1 MKTLINFSGLGFEVG
16 QSKSGLTLSAEI
28 ARRYSSHLQEMGIEL
43 IDHGDAVIP
52 NHNEKVKVF
61 SDADLKNIEWQ
72 KYQTAYLKTKDLLNS
87 SYPLLNWGGDHSVA
101 LATAGAFIDKIPE
114 GYVVWIDAHADLNLP
129 EYSLSGNVHG
139 MPLAVLL
146 NLNGIRTK
154 HFKWLENSL
163 DPKKLIYIGLRDI
176 DPFEMSVIESLDIK
190 AFHYKD
196 IQKLGMGIIAKKIL
210 EITKGSPLHISFD
223 IDSVDPKFA
232 PSTGVPVKFGLTPND
247 LDILGEELF
256 KKSEVRALDIVEV
269 NPELG
274 TETQVDR
281 TYLIALNFLRSVFKN
296 NYLGDNHD
304 DIGKNYGREQF
315 TQI

>member
-16 QSKSGLTLSAEI
+16 QSKSGLSHSTDF
-28 ARRYSSHLQEMGIEL
+28 ARSYFYYLQELGIDL
-43 IDHGDAVIP
+43 IDHGDALIP
-52 NHNEKVKVF
+52 NNNEKVKVF
-61 SDADLKNIEWQ
+61 SDTDLKNIEWK
-72 KYQTAYLKTKDLLNS
+72 KYREAYTKTSEILNS
-87 SYPLLNWGGDHSVA
+87 PYPLLNWGGDHSVA
-101 LATAGAFIDKIPE
+101 LATVGAFVDKNPE
-114 GYVVWIDAHADLNLP
+114 GYVIWIDAHADLNLP
-129 EYSLSGNVHG
+129 EHSMSGNIHG

-154 HFKWLENSL
+154 HFKWLEKSL
-163 DPKKLIYIGLRDI
+163 NPQKIIYIGLRDI
-176 DPFEMSVIESLDIK
+176 DPFEMSVIDSLEIK

-196 IQKLGMGIIAKKIL
+196 IQKMGMSIIAKRIL
-210 EITKGSPLHISFD
+210 EITKNNPLHISFD

-256 KKSEVRALDIVEV
+256 KKSNVRSVDIVEV

-274 TETQVDR
+274 TSAQVDR
-281 TYLIALNFLRSVFKN
+281 TYLIAFNFLRSVFNN

-304 DIGKNYGREQF
+304 GIGEKNSREQF

>member
-1 MKTLINFSGLGFEVG
+1 MKTKILFSGLGFEVG
-16 QSKSGLTLSAEI
+16 QSKSGLAQ
-28 ARRYSSHLQEMGIEL
+28 SSHAARNYFSYLEEMGIEL
-43 IDHGDAVIP
+43 IDSGDSLIP
-52 NHNEKVKVF
+52 NIDEKIKVHSNE
-61 SDADLKNIEWQ
+61 DLKNIEWQ
-72 KYQTAYLKTKDLLNS
+72 KYNAAYSKTKELLNEFF
-87 SYPLLNWGGDHSVA
+87 PLLNWGGDHSIA
-101 LATAGAFIDKIPE
+101 LATVGAFVNQNPD
-114 GYVVWIDAHADLNLP
+114 GYVIWIDAHADLNLP
-129 EYSLSGNVHG
+129 EHSVSGNIHG

-154 HFKWLENSL
+154 HFKWLEKSL

-176 DPFEMSVIESLDIK
+176 DPFEMSVIESLEIK

-196 IQKLGMGIIAKKIL
+196 VQKLGMSIIARRIL
-210 EITKGSPLHISFD
+210 EFTKGNPIHISFD

-256 KKSEVRALDIVEV
+256 KKSDVRAIDIVEV

-274 TETQVDR
+274 TSLQVER
-281 TYLIALNFLRSVFKN
+281 TYLIAFNFLRSVFKN
-296 NYLGDNHD
+296 NYQGDNHD
-304 DIGKNYGREQF
+304 GIGERDYGSQL